1 MVRIQPDEGIEISF
15 AAKVPGQAFR
25 VRTVALDFSYLQTF
39 DEKSPEAYER
49 VLHDALVGDA
59 TLFIRGDEVD
69 ECWRIVQPLVDAF
82 DAGELP
88 VATYP
93 AGSWGPPEA
102 DVLDRDVWRRVETTV
117 SIPGEVRVVD
127 HVPSSFAK
135 LVTAVAPR
143 SIALSGGGTAR
154 TCYELL
160 ATAAD
165 VDWRSVEIF
174 FGDERWVPVQD
185 PDSNEGM
192 ARLAFLDEVE
202 PAAIHSMR
210 EAGPT
215 IEEAADAY
223 DALLRASPPIEV
235 VHLGLG
241 PDGHTCSLF
250 PGSPSLDET
259 ERLALAT
266 GDDLHP
272 HRRLTITFPA
282 IARVADRG
290 RDGGGFG
297 QARSDGPAAR
307 RRGPAGRPR
316 AGRAGGVA
324 GGPGGSRARLA
335 CRSC

>member
-1 MVRIQPDEGIEISF
+1 
-15 AAKVPGQAFR
+15 
-25 VRTVALDFSYLQTF
+25 
-39 DEKSPEAYER
+39 
-49 VLHDALVGDA
+49 
-59 TLFIRGDEVD
+59 
-69 ECWRIVQPLVDAF
+69 
-82 DAGELP
+82 
-88 VATYP
+88 
-93 AGSWGPPEA
+93 
-102 DVLDRDVWRRVETTV
+102 V

-174 FGDERWVPVQD
+174 FGDERWVPVHD

-266 GDDLHP
+266 GDNLHP

-282 IARVADRG
+282 IAKSRIAVVTVAGSDKREAMDRLRAG
-290 RDGGGFG
+290 EDL
-297 QARSDGPAAR
+297 PAAR
-307 RRGPAGRPR
+307 VRAEQVVWLVDRAAAGL
-316 AGRAGGVA
+316 G
-324 GGPGGSRARLA
+324 
-335 CRSC
+335 